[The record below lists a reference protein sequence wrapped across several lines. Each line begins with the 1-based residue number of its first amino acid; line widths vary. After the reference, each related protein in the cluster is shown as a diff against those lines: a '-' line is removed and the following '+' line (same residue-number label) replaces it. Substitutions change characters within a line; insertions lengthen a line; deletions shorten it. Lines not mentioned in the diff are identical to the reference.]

1 MLLLVYLGPASS
13 QALAADPNEIISIN
27 STVLIN
33 CNHSQG
39 TGFQVR
45 ENLYMTAKHVVERC
59 QNANLISN
67 DNESTSAR
75 VVFLDPELD
84 IALLSS
90 TRSISKL
97 VKFNNESVEKGKV
110 EIVGAPI
117 DGLVLSSGSINYVTS
132 NGLEVQLHMS
142 IPADHGNSGGPVFL
156 SNEIVGMVY
165 LKNFETGDVIAYGNP
180 TLSSAL
186 SHYDLQI
193 ASAKDHEKLIV
204 LGSELNQFWLL
215 LVSILVNLIFLFIAS
230 MVYFKNKSPRYIVGR
245 NRIKIEINK

>member
-13 QALAADPNEIISIN
+13 QALATEPNEIISID

-33 CNHSQG
+33 CNNSQG

-45 ENLYMTAKHVVERC
+45 ENLYMTAKHVIERC

-67 DNESTSAR
+67 NGESTSAK

-90 TRSISKL
+90 TKSISKL
-97 VKFNNESVEKGKV
+97 VKFNTDSVEKGKV

-132 NGLEVQLHMS
+132 NGPEVQLHMS

-165 LKNFETGDVIAYGNP
+165 LKNFQTGTVVAYGNP
-180 TLSSAL
+180 TLFSAL
-186 SHYDLQI
+186 NHYDLQI
-193 ASAKDHEKLIV
+193 ASAKDPEKLIV

-215 LVSILVNLIFLFIAS
+215 VTSIFVNLLFLLIAS
-230 MVYFKNKSPRYIVGR
+230 MVYFKNKSKTYIVSR
-245 NRIKIEINK
+245 HRIKI

>member
-1 MLLLVYLGPASS
+1 
-13 QALAADPNEIISIN
+13 
-27 STVLIN
+27 
-33 CNHSQG
+33 
-39 TGFQVR
+39 
-45 ENLYMTAKHVVERC
+45 MTAKHVVDRC

-67 DNESTSAR
+67 NGESTSAK

-90 TRSISKL
+90 TKSISKL
-97 VKFNNESVEKGKV
+97 VKFNADSVEKGKV

-132 NGLEVQLHMS
+132 NGSEVQLHMS

-165 LKNFETGDVIAYGNP
+165 LKNFQTGTVIAYGNP
-180 TLSSAL
+180 TLFSAL
-186 SHYDLQI
+186 NHYDLQI
-193 ASAKDHEKLIV
+193 ASAKDSEKLIV

-215 LVSILVNLIFLFIAS
+215 VTSIFVNLLFLLIAS
-230 MVYFKNKSPRYIVGR
+230 MVYFKNKDLRYIVGR

>member
-1 MLLLVYLGPASS
+1 VLLLVNLGPAIS
-13 QALAADPNEIISIN
+13 QTIAAEPNEIISID
-27 STVLIN
+27 STVLVN
-33 CNHSQG
+33 CNYSQG
-39 TGFQVR
+39 TAFQVR

-59 QNANLISN
+59 QKANLVSN
-67 DNESTSAR
+67 DNESTTAK
-75 VVFLDPELD
+75 VVFFDPELD

-90 TRSISKL
+90 TRSISNL

-117 DGLVLSSGSINYVTS
+117 DGLVLSSGVINYVTS
-132 NGLEVQLHMS
+132 NGQEVQLHMS

-186 SHYDLQI
+186 NHYDLQI
-193 ASAKDHEKLIV
+193 ASEKDPEKLIV

-215 LVSILVNLIFLFIAS
+215 VMSIFVNLLFLLIAS
-230 MVYFKNKSPRYIVGR
+230 MVYFKNKRPRYIVGR